1 MKITLTLLKPLVNLV
16 ISFLIR
22 LLEHVAKQTQTEYD
36 DMLVE
41 FLKEALPIIQDIVNK
56 ISQE

>member
-1 MKITLTLLKPLVNLV
+1 MKITLTLLKPLINLV

-22 LLEHVAKQTQTEYD
+22 LLEQVAKETQTEYD

-41 FLKEALPIIQDIVNK
+41 FLKEALPIIQDIVNE